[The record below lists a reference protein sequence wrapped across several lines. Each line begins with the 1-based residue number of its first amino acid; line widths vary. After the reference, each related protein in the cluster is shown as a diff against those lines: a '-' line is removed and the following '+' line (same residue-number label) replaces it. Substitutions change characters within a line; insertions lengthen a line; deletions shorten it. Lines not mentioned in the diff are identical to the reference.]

1 MSKPVNPKSQF
12 SGTFPLGIDF
22 GTTNSV
28 MSRYAHTV
36 LKDGPESLNF
46 PLTGSM
52 LYPSIALVDE
62 EIDGIRTGV
71 VAYNKR
77 FTEPEKI
84 VSSVKRRITESTRY
98 QVNDNSYSNVDIA
111 EAIISDFVKEIK
123 MTDHDLYP
131 NIIVVTVPYYFGENE
146 NALLKQAAENAIHNQ
161 LKYRGEIYLL
171 PEPVAA
177 SIASIYNLALE
188 NIQSKVFFIYDIGG
202 GTLDLTLVRITNDT
216 YTFSYEV
223 LANDGIAL
231 FGGDDIDELLYD
243 YVVNHEHLDFSLLS
257 QHQQMVNRAKLLDE
271 CKEAKHHLSSSE
283 SYSFMCSNLWGI
295 DDGYIELNLSRAIFS
310 SILCGLQ
317 GSKRNMLLELNQCI
331 DRLYAKAKIN
341 KESIDYTIPVG
352 GTSFVPLFRTYIN
365 DLHSHAKEIATT
377 NPIDNFVMVANG
389 ASIYAAMKSDEL
401 CYTNY
406 HPFTHQNAIERM
418 RTRVSHSLFLEKFNG
433 KLDLVI
439 PANSISPVYVKKTYY
454 PSRLRNDG
462 KIVDLDTVHLYQGQG
477 ESRKFG
483 NYIGNIDFSTYT
495 IFAHERKIDDIA
507 IHVTIEASDT
517 LVTVSCCIPKAD
529 KYGNDI
535 IFTQIIHC

>member
-231 FGGDDIDELLYD
+231 FGGDDIDELL
-243 YVVNHEHLDFSLLS
+243 
-257 QHQQMVNRAKLLDE
+257 
-271 CKEAKHHLSSSE
+271 
-283 SYSFMCSNLWGI
+283 
-295 DDGYIELNLSRAIFS
+295 
-310 SILCGLQ
+310 
-317 GSKRNMLLELNQCI
+317 
-331 DRLYAKAKIN
+331 
-341 KESIDYTIPVG
+341 
-352 GTSFVPLFRTYIN
+352 
-365 DLHSHAKEIATT
+365 
-377 NPIDNFVMVANG
+377 
-389 ASIYAAMKSDEL
+389 
-401 CYTNY
+401 
-406 HPFTHQNAIERM
+406 
-418 RTRVSHSLFLEKFNG
+418 
-433 KLDLVI
+433 
-439 PANSISPVYVKKTYY
+439 
-454 PSRLRNDG
+454 
-462 KIVDLDTVHLYQGQG
+462 
-477 ESRKFG
+477 
-483 NYIGNIDFSTYT
+483 
-495 IFAHERKIDDIA
+495 
-507 IHVTIEASDT
+507 
-517 LVTVSCCIPKAD
+517 
-529 KYGNDI
+529 
-535 IFTQIIHC
+535 